1 MTTQANSVIKALGEI
16 RAIPCLYS
24 DDIKAL
30 VAALS
35 CQIAKDINS
44 HLHIHQIAVDS
55 LDDLA
60 NYIGDK
66 LSDLDR

>member
-1 MTTQANSVIKALGEI
+1 MNTQTASVAKALEAI
-16 RAIPCLYS
+16 RAITGLYS
-24 DDIKAL
+24 EDIQNL
-30 VAALS
+30 TAALS

-44 HLHIHQIAVDS
+44 HGHIHQIAIDS

-66 LSDLDR
+66 LNDQ